1 MSHPENSNQ
10 NTLIIQSVEDIQQQ
24 IGFGDLKT
32 FLMHCYQNAQ
42 LSEQFG
48 YTPQER
54 HSNFYLFRHFYNHL
68 LTLEMYYEP
77 NLTGINTI

>member
-1 MSHPENSNQ
+1 MSKENSKNA
-10 NTLIIQSVEDIQQQ
+10 LIIDSVQELQDH

-48 YTPQER
+48 NTPIER

-68 LTLEMYYEP
+68 LTLEMHYNP
-77 NLTGINTI
+77 DLTGINTI